1 VPAAAVIRRVQA
13 LSGFTGRKGLRRRLF
28 KSMLKS
34 LGLTGKRVLILEGL
48 SLGGVA
54 GTCSGAVKCVDIA
67 RNTNGVGRL
76 LVKY

>member
-1 VPAAAVIRRVQA
+1 MKRRVQA
-13 LSGFTGRKGLRRRLF
+13 LSGFTGRKGLRRRPIA
-28 KSMLKS
+28 SCLKS
-34 LGLTGKRVLILEGL
+34 LRSTEETGKRWVGL

-54 GTCSGAVKCVDIA
+54 GTCSEAVKCVDIA